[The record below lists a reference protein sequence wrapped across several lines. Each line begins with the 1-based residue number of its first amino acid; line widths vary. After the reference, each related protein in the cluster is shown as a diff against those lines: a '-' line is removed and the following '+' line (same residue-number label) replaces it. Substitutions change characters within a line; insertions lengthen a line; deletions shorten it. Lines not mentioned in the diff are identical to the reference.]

1 MDELS
6 PRNSFEVLPFS
17 PSRQMS
23 QRKLSY
29 QEARPE
35 TGVPEEKI
43 APVSGRL
50 TILPTPPR
58 GIRNKILPSLTQL
71 AQSRPYQGVPPRPP
85 SLRPRLVVQ
94 LMHRWESLR
103 VGTFHSN
110 VLP

>member
-50 TILPTPPR
+50 TILPPPWD
-58 GIRNKILPSLTQL
+58 KKQDSSLLDSVSPEQTI
-71 AQSRPYQGVPPRPP
+71 PRSPA
-85 SLRPRLVVQ
+85 
-94 LMHRWESLR
+94 
-103 VGTFHSN
+103 
-110 VLP
+110 